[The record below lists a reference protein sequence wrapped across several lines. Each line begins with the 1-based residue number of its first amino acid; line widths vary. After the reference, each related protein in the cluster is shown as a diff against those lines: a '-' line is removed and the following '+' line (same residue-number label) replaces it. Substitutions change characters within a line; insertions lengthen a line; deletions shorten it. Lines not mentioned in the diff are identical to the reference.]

1 MSLLVVG
8 SIALD
13 TIETP
18 FGRIEDALGGSATY
32 FGLAASLLTP
42 VRLVGVVGNDF
53 PPQHVEM
60 LKRRRIDTTGL
71 VVAEGG
77 TFPWKG
83 RYEGD
88 MSAAE
93 TLEVALNVFGT
104 FDPRIPPEYED
115 TRYVFLANGSPRVQR
130 AVRSQLPQA
139 DFVVCDTMN
148 YWIDNAP
155 DELKALFGEVD
166 GVVLNDAE
174 ARMLTGRDVLMDAA
188 AEILDM
194 GPGLVIIKKG
204 EHGAMLCGDGQV
216 VALPAYPTSDVKDP
230 TGAGDSFAGG
240 FMGRIAATGDRSAA
254 GLKSALGYATVVASI
269 AVEGLG
275 TKALAAATPED
286 IDKRL
291 DGFRE
296 MLAL

>member
-18 FGRIEDALGGSATY
+18 FGRVEEALGGSATY
-32 FGLAASLLTP
+32 FSLAASLLAP
-42 VRLVGVVGNDF
+42 VRLVGVVGDDF
-53 PPQHVEM
+53 PRQHVEM
-60 LKRRRIDTTGL
+60 LERRRIDTTGL

-77 TFPWKG
+77 TFRWKG

-88 MSAAE
+88 MSGAE

-130 AVRSQLPQA
+130 AVRDQLPGA
-139 DFVVCDTMN
+139 DLVVCDTMN
-148 YWIDNAP
+148 YWIENAP
-155 DELKALFGEVD
+155 GELKALFGEVD

-174 ARMLTGRDVLMDAA
+174 ARMFTGRDVLVDAA

-194 GPGLVIIKKG
+194 GPGFVIIKKG

-275 TKALAAATPED
+275 TGALAAATRED

-291 DGFRE
+291 AGFRE